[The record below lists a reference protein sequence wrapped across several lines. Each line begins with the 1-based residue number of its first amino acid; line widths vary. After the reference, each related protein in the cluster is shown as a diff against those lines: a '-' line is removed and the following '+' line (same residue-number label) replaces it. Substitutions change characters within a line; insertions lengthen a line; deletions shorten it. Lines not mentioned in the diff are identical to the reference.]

1 MDRRACWRA
10 WPPALIASLLLAAC
24 AQAPRV
30 AVADPPAT
38 PTPTPAGAPMPA
50 ASAKSAW
57 PSGSAACAALAGGV
71 STAPKATL
79 VATTA
84 SVRASSPSSA
94 DDPPSPEAE
103 VAKAPGPAPAASA
116 APAAATGA
124 PVNLADK
131 IKDRASELAAEGT
144 GDEEAAKVA
153 ASGRTARAAEL
164 YAAAWRISP
173 SDWHAGFEAVGLWAR
188 IGDDVRAAVLL
199 KGIEAAATAAQDDD
213 VTRRAHALDAK
224 LGLASAATEEAV
236 RLWRRTFALENEDG
250 YIEAVEIL
258 RRLQAFEPTAPGYY
272 VREASF
278 FARCGDGKRA
288 GDAIARGS
296 AAGVSYTGRWAPAR
310 DPELARLWSDPE
322 FASTMRD
329 TLGDAGVE
337 QFEEGVASSEADAG
351 TER

>member
-1 MDRRACWRA
+1 MDRRACWRT

-30 AVADPPAT
+30 AVADPPAA
-38 PTPTPAGAPMPA
+38 PTPTPAGAAMLA

-71 STAPKATL
+71 STTPKATL

-103 VAKAPGPAPAASA
+103 GAKAPGPAPAAPS
-116 APAAATGA
+116 ATGA

-131 IKDRASELAAEGT
+131 IKDRASELAAAGT

-164 YAAAWRISP
+164 YAAAWRASP

-236 RLWRRTFALENEDG
+236 RLWRRTFALENEDS
-250 YIEAVEIL
+250 YVEAVEIL
-258 RRLQAFEPTAPGYY
+258 QRLQAFEPTAPGYY